1 MKKSILFFGFI
12 FFFSFLSITS
22 LEAFVNVDEKSEGV
36 IIVANKS
43 GDNISF
49 IEPESGTTI
58 KKLPTGYA
66 PHEVEVSDDGKF
78 AVVSNY
84 GDQETPG
91 NTLSVFDVSKQILE
105 KTIDLGEHTHP
116 HGMDWIDGTN
126 KLLVTTEGTQSLLV
140 VDVAE
145 GEIIKSLS
153 TNQEISHMVVA
164 APKMNRAFV
173 SSIKTGNVTVLDIET
188 GKIEGQIYSG
198 KGAEGLDVSPDGKE
212 LWVTN
217 RGENTLSVFNTRTL
231 EKIENLDCGEFP
243 IRAKFSPDGKYF
255 VVSNAESGH
264 VAVFNANSRELIK
277 RIKLTPPVPEGR
289 DEERYFADFEGS
301 SVPIGL
307 IAPNDKRVYVAN
319 THSDVVTV
327 IDLEKLKIIE
337 HLKAGKE
344 PDGINFS
351 TVISE

>member
-1 MKKSILFFGFI
+1 MRKSILFFGLSLL
-12 FFFSFLSITS
+12 FSFVSVFNA
-22 LEAFVNVDEKSEGV
+22 EAFVNDEEKTEGL

-43 GDNISF
+43 GDNVSF
-49 IEPESGTTI
+49 IEPESGKII
-58 KKLPTGYA
+58 KNLPTGYA
-66 PHEVEVSDDGKF
+66 PHEVEVSDDGNT

-84 GDQETPG
+84 GDRENPG
-91 NTLSVFDVSKQILE
+91 NTLSVYDIKTKSLE

-116 HGMDWIDGTN
+116 HGIDWIRGTDE
-126 KLLVTTEGTQSLLV
+126 LLVTTEGTQSLLV
-140 VDVAE
+140 VS
-145 GEIIKSLS
+145 IKDGRIEHNWS
-153 TNQEISHMVVA
+153 TNQKISHMVVG
-164 APKMNRAFV
+164 APKVSRAFV
-173 SSIKTGNVTVLDIET
+173 SSIKTGKVTVLDLET

-198 KGAEGLDVSPDGKE
+198 KGAEGLDVSPDGNE

-217 RGENTLSVFNTRTL
+217 RGENTLTVFNTKTL
-231 EKIENLDCGEFP
+231 EKIEKIDCGDFP

-264 VAVFNANSRELIK
+264 VAVFDANSKELIE
-277 RIKLTPPVPEGR
+277 RIKLTPPVPEGKNK
-289 DEERYFADFEGS
+289 ERYFADFEGS
-301 SVPIGL
+301 SVPIG
-307 IAPNDKRVYVAN
+307 IVVPNDKRAYVAN

-327 IDLEKLKIIE
+327 IDLEKLKITE